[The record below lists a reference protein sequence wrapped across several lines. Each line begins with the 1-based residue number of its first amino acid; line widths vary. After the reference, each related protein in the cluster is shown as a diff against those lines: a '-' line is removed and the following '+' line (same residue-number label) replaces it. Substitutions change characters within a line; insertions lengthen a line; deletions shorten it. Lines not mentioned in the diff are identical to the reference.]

1 MGWPERLD
9 AMERALERAAQ
20 TVEYGTPA
28 DHTPLPPA
36 DEPLPAELVPRAQA
50 LLDATRAME
59 DRVRDAAAE
68 VGAQLERIHRAPRP
82 APGGDVRQPAAYV
95 DTRA

>member
-20 TVEYGTPA
+20 TVRFGAPA
-28 DHTPLPPA
+28 DRSPLPPA
-36 DEPLPAELVPRAQA
+36 DGPLPAELVPRARA

-59 DRVRDAAAE
+59 EQVRQAATE
-68 VGAQLERIHRAPRP
+68 IGARLARTHVTGRP
-82 APGGDVRQPAAYV
+82 PAGGETRQPAAYV